1 MDARPVQL
9 QVAGQS
15 YKVVSTADEA
25 ELVRLAETVDA
36 KVAELSAG
44 KPMSG
49 QTLLLAAMALAHDLE
64 SERAARDDLEKRTRD
79 MLRRVMV
86 RIDDALESV
95 DR

>member
-1 MDARPVQL
+1 
-9 QVAGQS
+9 
-15 YKVVSTADEA
+15 
-25 ELVRLAETVDA
+25 
-36 KVAELSAG
+36 
-44 KPMSG
+44 MSG